1 MTAAIALPVVQGPR
15 SREFLKSIVQ
25 EADLNT
31 LKFFYFTQARIGET
45 ELILSRTG
53 YTGELG
59 YELYTPAEE
68 AGPLWQFLMQQGR
81 AYNLKP
87 YGVSAMQTLRLEK
100 GFPLYGND
108 VNEEVTPFHVGLERW
123 IHFEKRDFIGREALL
138 RVREQGLE
146 QRWVGLTLESEVPA
160 NVNDKVFSVADVGTI
175 KEKIL
180 SGPETGRTKETE
192 LPGDREIGHITA
204 SGRGHTVGQV
214 LAMAYVDTHHA
225 WPGNRVLVQSGDRPI
240 LATLT
245 PTPFFDPQGAR
256 LRARPERSSQR
267 EPSRGQGT

>member
-1 MTAAIALPVVQGPR
+1 
-15 SREFLKSIVQ
+15 
-25 EADLNT
+25 
-31 LKFFYFTQARIGET
+31 
-45 ELILSRTG
+45 LILSRTG

-68 AGPLWQFLMQQGR
+68 AGPLWEFLMQRGS

-123 IHFEKRDFIGREALL
+123 IHFETRDFIGREALL

-146 QRWVGLTLESEVPA
+146 ERWVGLTLESEVPA
-160 NVNDKVFSVADVGTI
+160 NVNDKVFSVADVRTVR
-175 KEKIL
+175 ERIL

-192 LPGDREIGHITA
+192 LPGDREIGHVTV

-214 LAMAYVDTHHA
+214 LAMAYIDTNHA
-225 WPGNRVLVQSGDRPI
+225 WPGNQVLVQSGDRPI

-256 LRARPERSSQR
+256 LRARPGQSSQR
-267 EPSRGQGT
+267 EPSR